1 MPKAGRRQS
10 NNRSTP
16 YGCVASRLIPQAL
29 GTNRACVAH
38 LRWPLCCS
46 GGGSRDADAAKRV
59 FVGNLSYKT
68 SWQDLKDHM
77 KSIGEVAYCDIIP
90 DAENKSLSSGS
101 ALVEYVSAKQA
112 ARAIR
117 ELNHSEIDGWKIH
130 VREDRVGM
138 PIGMVTNGGSVDRA
152 SVFGAGMRRGG
163 GGGGRSG
170 GGGGGGGGGAKVVI
184 RTKGNVVS
192 TAGGGGGGLRQRQIF
207 VGNLPNETTW
217 QNLKDVFKTM
227 GEVERAEILGRGGSG
242 TVLMATAKQAAA
254 AIKQFDKADFDGRI
268 INVKL
273 DEKA

>member
-1 MPKAGRRQS
+1 M
-10 NNRSTP
+10 
-16 YGCVASRLIPQAL
+16 
-29 GTNRACVAH
+29 
-38 LRWPLCCS
+38 
-46 GGGSRDADAAKRV
+46 
-59 FVGNLSYKT
+59 GNLSYKT

-117 ELNHSEIDGWKIH
+117 ELNHSEIDGWNIH

-152 SVFGAGMRRGG
+152 AVFGAGMRRGG
-163 GGGGRSG
+163 GRGGGGGGGAG
-170 GGGGGGGGGAKVVI
+170 GGGGGGGGRSGGSGAKVVI

-192 TAGGGGGGLRQRQIF
+192 TAGGGGGGGLRQRQVF
-207 VGNLPNETTW
+207 VGNLPHETTW

-254 AIKQFDKADFDGRI
+254 AIKQFDEADFDGRI

-273 DEKA
+273 DQKA

>member
-1 MPKAGRRQS
+1 ML
-10 NNRSTP
+10 
-16 YGCVASRLIPQAL
+16 YG
-29 GTNRACVAH
+29 
-38 LRWPLCCS
+38 S
-46 GGGSRDADAAKRV
+46 GGSARDADAAKRV
-59 FVGNLSYKT
+59 YVGNLSYKT
-68 SWQDLKDHM
+68 TWQDLKDHM

-90 DAENKSLSSGS
+90 DGENKSLSSGS

-117 ELNHSEIDGWKIH
+117 ELNHTEIDGWQIY

-152 SVFGAGMRRGG
+152 AVFGPGVRRGG
-163 GGGGRSG
+163 GDGRSG
-170 GGGGGGGGGAKVVI
+170 GGRGGSGGGGGGAKVVI
-184 RTKGNVVS
+184 RTKGNGVVS
-192 TAGGGGGGLRQRQIF
+192 TGGGGGGLRQRQIY

-227 GEVERAEILGRGGSG
+227 GEVERAEILGKGGSG

-254 AIKQFDKADFDGRI
+254 AIKQFDRADFDGRI

-273 DEKA
+273 DEKV